1 MMFITNKNFSK
12 KIIYASFL
20 FFLRIKVN
28 HFGINTIQTCSVLM
42 KKAYLIVLILFIS
55 FVRAYADMSI
65 GGTQDTAQVNL
76 LNKQGYSIRLTD
88 HEQTLTKG
96 QQALELAQKLNYTN
110 GIAEAYRVLGLG
122 EAYSNNSAMAIADYL
137 NALSFFKKSN
147 NRLGQAKVYNNIGN
161 LYLGI
166 DFDESLEYLQR
177 GLKMAQE
184 LGNDKLIAS
193 AYLNIGNVYQKKKN
207 FTSAL
212 NYYNKSRELYTKL
225 NDPVNSIIILQNT
238 GVIYY
243 KLKQYDKAE
252 QLLLEANKEA
262 RNKDMN
268 TSVAQI
274 DLTLSSL
281 YMENKLYEKAAKFLD
296 QGVGYAQ
303 ATKDEDME
311 QLFTYNSY
319 ELSVHRKNY
328 EQALSYLHTI
338 YLRDSTLQT
347 NMVTSDLTMMKKQ
360 HDQQEKQ
367 RESEL
372 IIERQKNDRVK
383 FWWAVSC
390 SGMLLIVIALLFGNV
405 KRKANT
411 NARLTELNG
420 EVSRQKDNLD
430 RINHHLEEII
440 DERTRDLQIK
450 NKKLSEY
457 SSYLSHQI
465 RGPIAT
471 LKGLMNLEKE
481 GLVDQRECIN
491 MMDKCVSD
499 IDEKIIDMTDIL
511 HDPKRTS
518 F

>member
-1 MMFITNKNFSK
+1 
-12 KIIYASFL
+12 
-20 FFLRIKVN
+20 
-28 HFGINTIQTCSVLM
+28 M
-42 KKAYLIVLILFIS
+42 KKAYLLILFVFIS
-55 FVRAYADMSI
+55 YLRAYADISLD
-65 GGTQDTAQVNL
+65 GTQDTVQVNL

-88 HEQTLTKG
+88 HEQTIKKG
-96 QQALELAQKLNYTN
+96 QQALELAEKLNYTN
-110 GIAEAYRVLGLG
+110 GIAEAYRILGIG
-122 EAYSNNSAMAIADYL
+122 EAYSHNSATAIANYL
-137 NALSFFKKSN
+137 NALSYFKRSKN
-147 NRLGQAKVYNNIGN
+147 LLGQAKVYNNIGN
-161 LYLGI
+161 LYLDI
-166 DFDESLEYLQR
+166 DYDESLDYLQK

-184 LGNDKLIAS
+184 LGSDKLIAS
-193 AYLNIGNVYQKKKN
+193 AYLNIGNIYQRKKN
-207 FTSAL
+207 FSLSL
-212 NYYNKSRELYTKL
+212 NYYDKSRKLFTKI
-225 NDPVNSIIILQNT
+225 NDPVNSMIILQNI

-252 QLLLEANKEA
+252 QLLLQANKEA
-262 RNKDMN
+262 KNKDLN
-268 TSVAQI
+268 TSIGII

-281 YMENKLYEKAAKFLD
+281 YIEKKMYDNAAKFLD
-296 QGVGYAQ
+296 EGLGYAQ
-303 ATKDEDME
+303 ATKDAEMVAD
-311 QLFTYNSY
+311 FTYNSY
-319 ELSVHRKNY
+319 LLQFHRKNY

-338 YLRDSTLQT
+338 YERDSTLQT
-347 NMVTSDLTMMKKQ
+347 SMLTSDLALMQKQ

-367 RESEL
+367 NESKL

-383 FWWAVSC
+383 FWWAVSG
-390 SGMLLIVIALLFGNV
+390 SGLLLIVIALLFTNV
-405 KRKANT
+405 KRKAKT
-411 NARLTELNG
+411 NVRLTELNS

-481 GLVDQRECIN
+481 GLVDQQECIN
-491 MMDKCVSD
+491 KMDKCVSD

>member
-1 MMFITNKNFSK
+1 
-12 KIIYASFL
+12 
-20 FFLRIKVN
+20 
-28 HFGINTIQTCSVLM
+28 M
-42 KKAYLIVLILFIS
+42 KKAYLLILFLSIY
-55 FVRAYADMSI
+55 FIRVYADEI
-65 GGTQDTAQVNL
+65 QVGAQDTAQVNL
-76 LNKQGYSIRLTD
+76 LNKQGYTIRLTD
-88 HEQTLTKG
+88 HEQTISKG

-110 GIAEAYRVLGLG
+110 GIAESYRILGIG
-122 EAYSNNSAMAIADYL
+122 EAYSHNSAMAIANYL
-137 NALSFFKKSN
+137 NALSYFKRSKN
-147 NRLGQAKVYNNIGN
+147 VLGQAKVYNNIGN
-161 LYLGI
+161 LYLEI
-166 DFDESLEYLQR
+166 DYDQSLEYLKK
-177 GLKMAQE
+177 GLTMAQE

-193 AYLNIGNVYQKKKN
+193 AYLNIGNVYQRKKN
-207 FTSAL
+207 FSSSL
-212 NYYNKSRELYTKL
+212 DYYNKSRELFAKL
-225 NDPVNSIIILQNT
+225 KDPVNGVIILQNI

-243 KLKQYDKAE
+243 KLKEYDKAE
-252 QLLLEANKEA
+252 QLLLQANKEA
-262 RNKDMN
+262 KSKDLN
-268 TSVAQI
+268 TSIGKI

-281 YMENKLYEKAAKFLD
+281 YLEKRMYDAAAKFLSE
-296 QGVGYAQ
+296 GVAYAQ
-303 ATKDEDME
+303 ATKDEE
-311 QLFTYNSY
+311 LEAEFTYNSY
-319 ELSVHRKNY
+319 QMEFHKKSYK
-328 EQALSYLHTI
+328 QALTYLHTI
-338 YLRDSTLQT
+338 YERDSTVQS
-347 NMVTSDLTMMKKQ
+347 NMLASDLLLMKKQ

-367 RESEL
+367 RENEL

-383 FWWAVSC
+383 FWWAVSG
-390 SGMLLIVIALLFGNV
+390 SGLLLVVIALLFGNV
-405 KRKANT
+405 KRKTKT
-411 NARLTELNG
+411 NARLTELNS

-481 GLVDQRECIN
+481 GLVDQQECIS

>member
-1 MMFITNKNFSK
+1 
-12 KIIYASFL
+12 
-20 FFLRIKVN
+20 
-28 HFGINTIQTCSVLM
+28 M
-42 KKAYLIVLILFIS
+42 KKAYLLILFLSIY
-55 FVRAYADMSI
+55 FIRVYADEI
-65 GGTQDTAQVNL
+65 QVGAQDTAQVNL
-76 LNKQGYSIRLTD
+76 LNKQGYTIRLTD
-88 HEQTLTKG
+88 HEQTISKG

-110 GIAEAYRVLGLG
+110 GIAESYRILGIG
-122 EAYSNNSAMAIADYL
+122 EAYSRNSATAIADYL
-137 NALSFFKKSN
+137 NALSYFKRSKN
-147 NRLGQAKVYNNIGN
+147 VLGQAKVYNNIGN
-161 LYLGI
+161 LYLEI
-166 DFDESLEYLQR
+166 DYDQSLEYLKK
-177 GLKMAQE
+177 GLTMAQE

-193 AYLNIGNVYQKKKN
+193 AYLNIGNVYQRKKN
-207 FTSAL
+207 FSSSL
-212 NYYNKSRELYTKL
+212 DYYNKSRDLFTKL
-225 NDPVNSIIILQNT
+225 NDPVNGVIILQNI

-243 KLKQYDKAE
+243 KLKQYGKAE
-252 QLLLEANKEA
+252 QLLLQANKEA
-262 RNKDMN
+262 KSKDLN
-268 TSVAQI
+268 TSIGKI

-281 YMENKLYEKAAKFLD
+281 YLEKQMYDAAAKFLEE
-296 QGVGYAQ
+296 GIGYAQ
-303 ATKDEDME
+303 ITKDEDL
-311 QLFTYNSY
+311 QADFTYNSY
-319 ELSVHRKNY
+319 QLELHRKNY
-328 EQALSYLHTI
+328 RKALTYLHTI
-338 YLRDSTLQT
+338 YERDSTLQN
-347 NMVTSDLTMMKKQ
+347 NMLASDLLLMKKQ

-367 RESEL
+367 RENEL

-383 FWWAVSC
+383 FWWAVSG
-390 SGMLLIVIALLFGNV
+390 SGLLLIVIALLFGNV
-405 KRKANT
+405 KRKAKT
-411 NARLTELNG
+411 NARLTELNS

-481 GLVDQRECIN
+481 GLVDQQECIS